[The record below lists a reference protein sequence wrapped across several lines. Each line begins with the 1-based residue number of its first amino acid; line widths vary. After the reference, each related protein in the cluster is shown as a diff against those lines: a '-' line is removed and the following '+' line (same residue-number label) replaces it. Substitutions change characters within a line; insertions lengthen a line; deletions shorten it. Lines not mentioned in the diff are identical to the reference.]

1 MASPQLLSGARG
13 LIQALNTDTG
23 QFETLA
29 FSTDITVNVRQGVR
43 QTYVVGRMNPGA
55 IDSLTYDVD
64 VSIGRVVP
72 VNKTATGEGPV
83 TADSARQST
92 ATALGIGLEPLIQT
106 FIESEDISIAVQDK
120 VTGVYISSVRNC
132 RFSGRSLG
140 INANDIAQ
148 ERLNF
153 VGIYD
158 TGYDG
163 ENAAELLG
171 YETPSTPGE
180 GA

>member
-1 MASPQLLSGARG
+1 MANPQLLSGARG
-13 LIQALNTDTG
+13 LIQSLNTDTG
-23 QFETLA
+23 QFETLGFA
-29 FSTDITVNVRQGVR
+29 TDITINIRQGVR
-43 QTYVVGRMNPGA
+43 QTYVVGRMNAGA

-72 VNKTATGEGPV
+72 VNTTATGEGPV
-83 TADSARQST
+83 TADTARQQT
-92 ATALGIGLEPLIQT
+92 ATAVGIGLEPIIQT
-106 FIESEDISIAVQDK
+106 FVGSEDLSIALQDK
-120 VTGVYISSVRNC
+120 VTGVYVSSIRNC

-140 INANDIAQ
+140 TNANDIAQ

-163 ENAAELLG
+163 ENAASLLG
-171 YETPSTPGE
+171 YETSNE
-180 GA
+180 GV